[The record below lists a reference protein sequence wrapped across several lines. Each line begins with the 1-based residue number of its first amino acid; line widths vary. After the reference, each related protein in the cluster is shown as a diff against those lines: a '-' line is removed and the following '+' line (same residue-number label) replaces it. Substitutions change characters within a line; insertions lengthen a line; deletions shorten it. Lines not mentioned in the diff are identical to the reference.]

1 MKSYTTD
8 FKTFTTA
15 QKFLI
20 GAGMDA
26 TIILNKAT
34 NPFHRFSKNG
44 PNSAI
49 EEASATSLNG
59 PWTVV
64 KQSIGYPT
72 LPAGEGPLV
81 FQDNQNP
88 SKVCCSFDLALG

>member
-15 QKFLI
+15 QKFLT

-26 TIILNKAT
+26 TIALDRTT
-34 NPFHRFSKNG
+34 NTFYRLSKNG
-44 PNSAI
+44 PNQAI

-59 PWTVV
+59 PWSVV

-81 FQDNQNP
+81 FQNNQSP
-88 SKVCCSFDLALG
+88 SKVR